1 MATGGVLVVAEPAEE
16 RLAPV
21 TLEALGAGRRLADA
35 LGAPLGVALLG
46 QDVESQ
52 AADLIARGADRVDVL
67 ADERLVPYQADTW
80 VPVLADLVRETG
92 ASIVLLSHTQTGRE
106 FGTRLAFRLG
116 SGIVTDCSDF
126 RLGDGGRLVAVKPVF
141 GGNAVAEYVV
151 AGEGVQVASVRP
163 KLLDPAPIVE
173 GHQGEV
179 VRREVSLDASAVRTR
194 ASARVRAAEGSGPDL
209 ENAQRVVAGGRG
221 VGGPENWPLIDELAA
236 AIGAAVGAS
245 RAAVDAGWVPGP
257 LQVGLTGAKISPQLY
272 VAVGISGA
280 VQHMAGC
287 TGSRTI
293 VAINRDPE
301 ANIFRHAH
309 LGVVGNVKEVLPALT
324 RKARELTGQG

>member
-1 MATGGVLVVAEPAEE
+1 MADGGVLVIAEPAEGQV
-16 RLAPV
+16 ASA
-21 TLEALGAGRRLADA
+21 TLEALGAARGLADK
-35 LGAPLGVALLG
+35 LGAPVSVALLG

-52 AADLIARGADRVDVL
+52 AQELIARGADRVELL
-67 ADERLVPYQADTW
+67 ADPRLVPYQADTW
-80 VPVLADLVRETG
+80 VPALAALVRETS
-92 ASIVLLSHTQTGRE
+92 ASVVLLSHTQTGRE

-116 SGIVTDCSDF
+116 TGIVTDCSDLALTDDR
-126 RLGDGGRLVAVKPVF
+126 RLLAIKPVF
-141 GGNAVAEYVV
+141 GGNAVAEYTV
-151 AGEGVQVASVRP
+151 AGDDVQIASLRP
-163 KLLDPAPIVE
+163 KLFDPAPRIE
-173 GHQGEV
+173 GHAGEV
-179 VRREVSLDASAVRTR
+179 VRHPVQLDDSAVRTR
-194 ASARVRAAEGSGPDL
+194 AHERVRAAAAGPDL

-221 VGGPENWPLIDELAA
+221 IGGPENWSMLDELAD

-257 LQVGLTGAKISPQLY
+257 LQIGLTGAKVSPQLY

-287 TGSRTI
+287 AGARTI

-309 LGVVGNVKEVLPALT
+309 IGVIGSAKDVVPALT
-324 RKARELTGQG
+324 RKARELTGS

>member
-1 MATGGVLVVAEPAEE
+1 MATGGVLVIAEPSEG

-21 TLEALGAGRRLADA
+21 TLEVLGAGRRLASA
-35 LGAPLGVALLG
+35 LGVPVGVALLG
-46 QDVESQ
+46 EDAESQ
-52 AADLIARGADRVDVL
+52 AQELIRRGADRVDLLVD
-67 ADERLVPYQADTW
+67 ARLVPYQADAW

-92 ASIVLLSHTQTGRE
+92 TTIVLLSHTQTGRE
-106 FGTRLAFRLG
+106 YGTRLAFRLG
-116 SGIVTDCSDF
+116 TGIVTDCADF
-126 RLGDGGRLVAVKPVF
+126 QVNDAGRLRAIKPVF
-141 GGNAVAEYVV
+141 GGNAMAEYLV

-163 KLLDPAPIVE
+163 KLLDPAPPLE
-173 GHQGEV
+173 DPG
-179 VRREVSLDASAVRTR
+179 AVRTR
-194 ASARVRAAEGSGPDL
+194 AGAGVRAAAAGPDL

-221 VGGPENWPLIDELAA
+221 VGGPENWPLLEELAD

-257 LQVGLTGAKISPQLY
+257 LQIGLTGAKISPQLY

-287 TGSRTI
+287 AGARTI

-309 LGVVGNVKEVLPALT
+309 VGIVGNAKEILPALT
-324 RKARELTGQG
+324 RKARELTSQ